1 MVLSMSESVSKI
13 AVYFFK
19 PSFLL
24 CKLLLPSASLLT
36 LLDDKDFSQ
45 LWRKINKPR
54 ARGFKV
60 IYIF

>member
-36 LLDDKDFSQ
+36 LLDDKERLFPAVEKD
-45 LWRKINKPR
+45 L
-54 ARGFKV
+54 
-60 IYIF
+60 